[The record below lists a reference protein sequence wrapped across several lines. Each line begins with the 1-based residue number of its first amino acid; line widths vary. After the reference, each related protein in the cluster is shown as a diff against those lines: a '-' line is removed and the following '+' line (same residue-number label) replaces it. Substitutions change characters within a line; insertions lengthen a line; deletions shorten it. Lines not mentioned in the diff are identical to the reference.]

1 MKLHYRGKYNL
12 DPASIPHGEH
22 RPGAVPFREF
32 QSAKALA
39 IAANL
44 ASFGVLALL
53 LVPAL
58 FRAPFLQHR
67 LPMILGFTT
76 PLAALVPHELL
87 HALCFKGDV
96 YFYTNLSQGMLFV
109 AGPEDMSKARF
120 VFMSLLPNL
129 VFGFLPYLLGML
141 FGVPFLLAFGALS
154 ASMGAADYFNVFN
167 ALTQMPRG
175 ARTYLYQFNSYWYM
189 PER

>member
-1 MKLHYRGKYNL
+1 MKLHYQGKYNQ

-32 QSAKALA
+32 QSAKSLA

-44 ASFGVLALL
+44 ASFFIVALL
-53 LVPAL
+53 LVPAV
-58 FRAPFLQHR
+58 FRTPFYGRGPQL
-67 LPMILGFTT
+67 ILGFTT

-96 YFYTNLSQGMLFV
+96 YFYTNLSQGMVFV
-109 AGPEDMSKARF
+109 AGPEDMSKSRF

-129 VFGFLPYLLGML
+129 VFGFAPYLLGML

-154 ASMGAADYFNVFN
+154 IGMGAADYYNVFN
-167 ALTQMPRG
+167 ALTQMPKG
-175 ARTYLYQFNSYWYM
+175 ARTYLYQFNSFWYM
-189 PER
+189 PE

>member
-1 MKLHYRGKYNL
+1 MKLHYHGKYNQ

-32 QSAKALA
+32 QSAKSLA

-44 ASFGVLALL
+44 ASFFIVALL
-53 LVPAL
+53 LVPAV
-58 FRAPFLQHR
+58 FRTPFYGRGPQL
-67 LPMILGFTT
+67 ILGFTT

-109 AGPEDMSKARF
+109 AGPEDMSKSRF

-129 VFGFLPYLLGML
+129 VFGFVPYLLGML

-154 ASMGAADYFNVFN
+154 AGMGAADYFNAFN
-167 ALTQMPRG
+167 ALTQMPKG
-175 ARTYLYQFNSYWYM
+175 ARTYLYQFNSFWYL
-189 PER
+189 PE

>member
-1 MKLHYRGKYNL
+1 MVDLGARPIVAFYAEMVVALESKL
-12 DPASIPHGEH
+12 
-22 RPGAVPFREF
+22 
-32 QSAKALA
+32 
-39 IAANL
+39 
-44 ASFGVLALL
+44 
-53 LVPAL
+53 
-58 FRAPFLQHR
+58 R
-67 LPMILGFTT
+67 L
-76 PLAALVPHELL
+76 
-87 HALCFKGDV
+87 
-96 YFYTNLSQGMLFV
+96 
-109 AGPEDMSKARF
+109 SKARF